1 MGTHGQVCGL
11 FPHVFRHHQHSERVR
26 ILTRL
31 HSCSLGGKTAL
42 LDWQAAIAVTSRY
55 ARDAASGPL
64 DKKTHFSHLN
74 APSLRVH
81 QSRGLPARR
90 AGIHFPPGQWRLPGG
105 CSTEKPRGFP
115 IPPTRALLRGRAAP
129 RCSHRGVSRRWTG
142 RWDRHTDREGCQA
155 CFRGHFPSPRG
166 VDPRATVRHTWRD
179 LASRRGTDLKIGAT
193 TAALLARPRPRS
205 GSPRPFTALRNEIG
219 PVRLART
226 DLTVRPTRFPP
237 PPQVR
242 AGTMTVRAFRLDELG
257 GSRSRRAA
265 TSKRAA
271 KLNRDLIESPSRRV
285 GRTSKDGINGR
296 RQGAGVG
303 DRVIETSAVRDAK
316 SPLLGIL
323 DDLGDRVSRPAPPNK
338 SKPDGVASH
347 HSKKKNGSSFNSADK
362 TAPPWTPARSSG
374 TGTSSRP
381 SARGAER
388 RRARLHQRRLKRRRS

>member
-1 MGTHGQVCGL
+1 MRVPQSKQPPRARPRRDGRARPAVCDRPKIGKEAIRLARRREKQVGTHGQVCGL

-155 CFRGHFPSPRG
+155 CFREHFPSPRG

-179 LASRRGTDLKIGAT
+179 LASRRGTDLK
-193 TAALLARPRPRS
+193 S
-205 GSPRPFTALRNEIG
+205 
-219 PVRLART
+219 
-226 DLTVRPTRFPP
+226 
-237 PPQVR
+237 
-242 AGTMTVRAFRLDELG
+242 
-257 GSRSRRAA
+257 
-265 TSKRAA
+265 
-271 KLNRDLIESPSRRV
+271 
-285 GRTSKDGINGR
+285 GR
-296 RQGAGVG
+296 R
-303 DRVIETSAVRDAK
+303 
-316 SPLLGIL
+316 
-323 DDLGDRVSRPAPPNK
+323 
-338 SKPDGVASH
+338 
-347 HSKKKNGSSFNSADK
+347 
-362 TAPPWTPARSSG
+362 
-374 TGTSSRP
+374 
-381 SARGAER
+381 
-388 RRARLHQRRLKRRRS
+388 RRRSSRAHAPDRDRLDRSPRSETKSAPCASREPI